1 MAATPLPIVSP
12 PPPPP
17 HPPHPPSSATIR
29 SLTAAGD
36 HAAALR
42 ALSSLSSSSSPAAPL
57 DRFALPPAAKSAAAL
72 RSLPAVR
79 AIHGAALRRG
89 LLLDG
94 PTPAVANALLTAYA
108 RCGDLP
114 ASLALFA
121 AIPTRDAVTF
131 NSLIAALC
139 LFGRWLHALA
149 ALRDMVLEGHPLTSF
164 TLVSVLLA
172 CSHLPDGPRLGRE
185 AHALALKSGFLD
197 GDERFAFN
205 ALLSMYAR
213 LGLVDDAVRLF
224 AASAAGADA
233 IAAGGGVVTWN
244 TMVSLLVQSGRFDE
258 AVEVLYDMVARGVR
272 PDGVTFA
279 SALPACSQLEMLSL
293 GREMHAYVLKDA
305 DLAANSFVASALV
318 DMYASHERVGAARRV
333 FDMVPHGDRQ
343 LGLWNAMICGYAQA
357 GMDEDA
363 LELFT
368 RMVEA
373 DAGVVPSET
382 TMAGV
387 LPACARSD
395 AFAGKEAVHG
405 YVVKRGMDSNRFV
418 QNALMDMY
426 ARLGDMGSARRIFAA
441 IEPRDVV
448 SWNTLITGCVVQGH
462 ISDAFQL
469 VREMQQQGRYTD
481 DAAATTEYGI
491 DEEEPVVMPNSITL
505 MTLLPG
511 CAILAAPA
519 RGKEIHAYAVRRG
532 LDSDVAVGSA
542 LVDMYAK
549 CGCLALSRAVFDR
562 LPRRNVITWN
572 VLIMAY
578 GMHGLGGEAVAL
590 FDRMVASDEAKPNE
604 VTFIAGLAACS
615 HSGMV
620 DRGLELFHTMKSDH
634 GVEPTPDLHACA
646 VDILGRAG
654 RLDEAYSIISSMEP
668 GEQQV
673 SAWSSFLGA
682 CRLHRNVRLGEI
694 AAERLFELEPDEASH
709 YVLLCNIYSAAGLWE
724 KSSEVRSRMRQRGV
738 SKEPGCSWIELDGAI
753 HRFMAGESAHPESAT
768 VHAHMDA
775 LWERM
780 RGQGYAPDTSCVLHD
795 IDEGEKVAILRYH
808 SEKLAIAFGLL
819 RTSPGATIR
828 VAKNLRVCNDCH
840 EAAKFISKMVGREI
854 VLRDVRRFHHFVDGA
869 CSCGDYW

>member
-1 MAATPLPIVSP
+1 MAATPLPVTSP
-12 PPPPP
+12 PPPPAP
-17 HPPHPPSSATIR
+17 SPPPPPTAATVR
-29 SLTAAGD
+29 SLTAAGH

-42 ALSSLSSSSSPAAPL
+42 ALSSLSAASSSPSAPPL
-57 DRFALPPAAKSAAAL
+57 DRFALPPAVKSAAAL
-72 RSLPAVR
+72 RDARAAR
-79 AIHGAALRRG
+79 AIHGAALRRD
-89 LLLDG
+89 LLHA

-114 ASLALFA
+114 AALKLFA
-121 AIPTRDAVTF
+121 AMPGRDAVTF
-131 NSLIAALC
+131 NSLISALC
-139 LFGRWLHALA
+139 LFRRWLPALD
-149 ALRDMVLEGHPLTSF
+149 ALRHMLREGHPLTSF

-172 CSHLPDGPRLGRE
+172 CSHLADDPRLGRE
-185 AHALALKSGFLD
+185 AHAFALKNGFLD

-213 LGLVDDAVRLF
+213 LGLVDEARRLF
-224 AASAAGADA
+224 GSVGAADA
-233 IAAGGGVVTWN
+233 PGGGVVTWN
-244 TMVSLLVQSGRFDE
+244 TMVSLLVQSGRCDE
-258 AVEVLYDMVARGVR
+258 AVEVLYDMVASGVR

-279 SALPACSQLEMLSL
+279 SALPACSQLDMLAV

-318 DMYASHERVGAARRV
+318 DMYASHERVDAARRV
-333 FDMVPHGDRQ
+333 FDMVSGERQ

-363 LELFT
+363 LELFAQ
-368 RMVEA
+368 MEA
-373 DAGVVPSET
+373 VAGVVPSET

-387 LPACARSD
+387 LAAYARSD
-395 AFAGKEAVHG
+395 AFPGKEAVHG
-405 YVVKRGMDSNRFV
+405 YVVKRGMTDNRFV

-426 ARLGDMGSARRIFAA
+426 ARLGDMDAARRIFAA
-441 IEPRDVV
+441 IEPHDVV
-448 SWNTLITGCVVQGH
+448 SWNTLITGCVVQGRVG
-462 ISDAFQL
+462 DAFQL
-469 VREMQQQGRYTD
+469 VREMQQQRRLT
-481 DAAATTEYGI
+481 DAATEEDDIAGV
-491 DEEEPVVMPNSITL
+491 DEEPVMPNNVTL

-511 CAILAAPA
+511 CAMLAAPA
-519 RGKEIHAYAVRRG
+519 RGKEIHGYAVRHA

-578 GMHGLGGEAVAL
+578 GMHGLGAEAIAL

-604 VTFIAGLAACS
+604 VTFIAALAACS

-620 DRGLELFHTMKSDH
+620 DRGLELFQGMKRDH

-673 SAWSSFLGA
+673 SAWSCFLGA
-682 CRLHRNVRLGEI
+682 CRMHRNVRLGEI
-694 AAERLFELEPDEASH
+694 AGERLLELEPEEASH

-724 KSSEVRSRMRQRGV
+724 KSAEVRNRMRRRGV
-738 SKEPGCSWIELDGAI
+738 SKEPGCSWIELDGTI
-753 HRFMAGESAHPESAT
+753 HRFMAGESAHPESEQ

-780 RGQGYAPDTSCVLHD
+780 RSQGYTPDTSCVLHD
-795 IDEGEKVAILRYH
+795 IDDSEKAAILRYH

-819 RTSPGATIR
+819 RTPPGATIR

-840 EAAKFISKMVGREI
+840 ETAKFISKMVDREI
-854 VLRDVRRFHHFVDGA
+854 VLRDVRRFHHFRDGT

>member
-1 MAATPLPIVSP
+1 MATMPLPVTS

-17 HPPHPPSSATIR
+17 HPPHPATAATIR

-42 ALSSLSSSSSPAAPL
+42 ALSSLSAAASPSAPL

-72 RSLPAVR
+72 RSIPAVR
-79 AIHGAALRRG
+79 SIHSAALRRG
-89 LLLDG
+89 LLDG

-114 ASLALFA
+114 AALALFA
-121 AIPTRDAVTF
+121 AMPDRDAVTF

-139 LFGRWLHALA
+139 LFRRWVPALD
-149 ALRDMVLEGHPLTSF
+149 ALRDMILEGHPLTSF
-164 TLVSVLLA
+164 TLVSVLTA
-172 CSHLPDGPRLGRE
+172 CSHLAEDPRLGRE
-185 AHALALKSGFLD
+185 AHAFALKNGFLD

-213 LGLVDDAVRLF
+213 LGLVDDAQRLF
-224 AASAAGADA
+224 GYVGATN
-233 IAAGGGVVTWN
+233 GGVVTWN
-244 TMVSLLVQSGRFDE
+244 TMVSLLVQSGRFQE
-258 AVEVLYDMVARGVR
+258 AVDVLYEMVSRGVC

-279 SALPACSQLEMLSL
+279 SLLPACSQLEMLCL
-293 GREMHAYVLKDA
+293 GREMHTYVLKDA
-305 DLAANSFVASALV
+305 ELTANSFVASALV
-318 DMYASHERVGAARRV
+318 HMYASHERVDAARRV
-333 FDMVPHGDRQ
+333 FDMVPGGERQ

-363 LELFT
+363 LELFA
-368 RMVEA
+368 RMEA
-373 DAGVVPSET
+373 QAGVVPSET
-382 TMAGV
+382 TMVGV
-387 LPACARSD
+387 LPACARSE
-395 AFAGKEAVHG
+395 AFTCKEAVHG
-405 YVVKRGMDSNRFV
+405 YAVKRGMADNRFV

-426 ARLGDMGSARRIFAA
+426 ARLGDMDAARRIFAA
-441 IEPRDVV
+441 IELRDVV

-462 ISDAFQL
+462 ISDALQL
-469 VREMQQQGRYTD
+469 VREMQQQGRCT
-481 DAAATTEYGI
+481 DAATEDDIARAHEG
-491 DEEEPVVMPNSITL
+491 PVMPNNITL

-511 CAILAAPA
+511 CAMLAVPA
-519 RGKEIHAYAVRRG
+519 RGKEIHGYTVRHA

-549 CGCLALSRAVFDR
+549 CGCLALSRAVFER

-578 GMHGLGGEAVAL
+578 GMHGLGDKAIAL
-590 FDRMVASDEAKPNE
+590 FDQMVASDEAKPNE
-604 VTFIAGLAACS
+604 VTFIAVLAACS

-620 DRGLELFHTMKSDH
+620 DRGLELFHSMKRDH
-634 GVEPTPDLHACA
+634 GVNPTPDLHACA

-682 CRLHRNVRLGEI
+682 CRLHRNVQLGEI

-724 KSSEVRSRMRQRGV
+724 KSSKVRRRMWQRGV
-738 SKEPGCSWIELDGAI
+738 NKEPGCSWIELDGAM
-753 HRFMAGESAHPESAT
+753 HRFMAGESAHPESAV

-780 RGQGYAPDTSCVLHD
+780 RDQGYVPDTSCVLHD
-795 IDEGEKVAILRYH
+795 IEEGEKVAILRYH

-819 RTSPGATIR
+819 RTPPGATIR

-854 VLRDVRRFHHFVDGA
+854 VLRDVRRFHHFVNGT

>member
-1 MAATPLPIVSP
+1 MAATPLPVTSP
-12 PPPPP
+12 PPPPLP
-17 HPPHPPSSATIR
+17 QPPTAATIR
-29 SLTAAGD
+29 SLTAAGN
-36 HAAALR
+36 HAAALH
-42 ALSSLSSSSSPAAPL
+42 ALSSLSAASSSHSATL

-72 RSLPAVR
+72 RSLTAVR
-79 AIHGAALRRG
+79 SIHGAALRHD
-89 LLLDG
+89 LLDG
-94 PTPAVANALLTAYA
+94 PTPAVSNALLTAYA
-108 RCGDLP
+108 RCGDLT
-114 ASLALFA
+114 AALALFDA
-121 AIPTRDAVTF
+121 MPSRDAVTF

-139 LFGRWLHALA
+139 LFRRWLPALD
-149 ALRDMVLEGHPLTSF
+149 ALRDMLLEGHPLTSF

-172 CSHLPDGPRLGRE
+172 CSHLAEDLRLGRE
-185 AHALALKSGFLD
+185 AHAFALKNGFLD

-213 LGLVDDAVRLF
+213 LGLVDDAQTLF
-224 AASAAGADA
+224 GSVGATDVP
-233 IAAGGGVVTWN
+233 GGGVVTWN
-244 TMVSLLVQSGRFDE
+244 TMVSLLVQSGRCGE
-258 AVEVLYDMVARGVR
+258 AIEVLYDMVARGVR

-318 DMYASHERVGAARRV
+318 DMYASHERVGAARLV
-333 FDMVPHGDRQ
+333 FDMVPAGERQ

-357 GMDEDA
+357 GLDEDA
-363 LELFT
+363 LELFA
-368 RMVEA
+368 RMETE
-373 DAGVVPSET
+373 AGVVPSET
-382 TMAGV
+382 TIAGV
-387 LPACARSD
+387 LPSCARSET
-395 AFAGKEAVHG
+395 FAGKEAVHG
-405 YVVKRGMDSNRFV
+405 YVVKRGMADNPFV
-418 QNALMDMY
+418 QNALMDLY
-426 ARLGDMGSARRIFAA
+426 ARLGDMDAARWIFAT

-462 ISDAFQL
+462 IRDAFQL
-469 VREMQQQGRYTD
+469 VREMQQQGRFT
-481 DAAATTEYGI
+481 DAATEDGI
-491 DEEEPVVMPNSITL
+491 AGADEEPVVPNNITL

-511 CAILAAPA
+511 CAMLAAPA
-519 RGKEIHAYAVRRG
+519 RGKEIHGYAVRHA

-578 GMHGLGGEAVAL
+578 GMHGLGDEAIAL

-604 VTFIAGLAACS
+604 VTFIAALAACS

-620 DRGLELFHTMKSDH
+620 DRGLEMFRSMKRNH

-654 RLDEAYSIISSMEP
+654 RLDEAYRIISSMEP

-682 CRLHRNVRLGEI
+682 CRLHRNVALGEI

-738 SKEPGCSWIELDGAI
+738 SKEPGCSWIELDGVI
-753 HRFMAGESAHPESAT
+753 HRFMAGESAHPEST
-768 VHAHMDA
+768 LVHAHMDA

-780 RGQGYAPDTSCVLHD
+780 RDQGYTPDTSSVLHD
-795 IDEGEKVAILRYH
+795 IEESEKAAILRYH

-819 RTSPGATIR
+819 RTPPGATIR
-828 VAKNLRVCNDCH
+828 VAKNLRVCYDCH
-840 EAAKFISKMVGREI
+840 EAAKFISRMVGRDI

>member
-17 HPPHPPSSATIR
+17 HPPTAATIR

-42 ALSSLSSSSSPAAPL
+42 ALSSLSSSSPAAPL

-79 AIHGAALRRG
+79 AIHAAALRRG

-108 RCGDLP
+108 RCGNLP

-121 AIPTRDAVTF
+121 AMPARDAVTF

-139 LFGRWLHALA
+139 LFGRWVPALA
-149 ALRDMVLEGHPLTSF
+149 ALRDMVLEGHPLSSF

-172 CSHLPDGPRLGRE
+172 CSHLPDDPRLGRE

-213 LGLVDDAVRLF
+213 LGLVDDACRLF
-224 AASAAGADA
+224 ASAADA
-233 IAAGGGVVTWN
+233 PDGGGGVVTWN
-244 TMVSLLVQSGRFDE
+244 TMVSLLVQSGRFEE

-305 DLAANSFVASALV
+305 GLAANSFVASALV

-333 FDMVPHGDRQ
+333 FDMVPVGNRQ
-343 LGLWNAMICGYAQA
+343 LGLWNAMVCGYAQA

-363 LELFT
+363 LRLFA

-387 LPACARSD
+387 LPACARSE
-395 AFAGKEAVHG
+395 AFAGREAVHG
-405 YVVKRGMDSNRFV
+405 YVVKRGMDGNRFV

-426 ARLGDMGSARRIFAA
+426 ARLGDMDAARRIFAA

-448 SWNTLITGCVVQGH
+448 SWNTLITGCVVRGH
-462 ISDAFQL
+462 IADAFQM
-469 VREMQQQGRYTD
+469 VREMQQQGRHTTNTATED
-481 DAAATTEYGI
+481 DI
-491 DEEEPVVMPNSITL
+491 DDEEPVVMPNNITL

-511 CAILAAPA
+511 CAMLAAAA
-519 RGKEIHAYAVRRG
+519 RGKEMHAYAVRRG

-604 VTFIAGLAACS
+604 VTFIAALAACS

-620 DRGLELFHTMKSDH
+620 DRGLELFRTMKSGH

-646 VDILGRAG
+646 VDVLGRAG
-654 RLDEAYSIISSMEP
+654 RLDEAYGIIGSMEP

-682 CRLHRNVRLGEI
+682 CRLHRNVRLGEV

-709 YVLLCNIYSAAGLWE
+709 YVLLCNIYSAAGMWG
-724 KSSEVRSRMRQRGV
+724 KSSEVRSRMRRRGV

-753 HRFMAGESAHPESAT
+753 HRFMAGESAHPESAL
-768 VHAHMDA
+768 VHTHMDA

-780 RGQGYAPDTSCVLHD
+780 RGQGYEPDTSCVLHD
-795 IDEGEKVAILRYH
+795 IDEAEKAAILRYH
-808 SEKLAIAFGLL
+808 SEKLAIAFRLL
-819 RTSPGATIR
+819 RTPPGATIR

-840 EAAKFISKMVGREI
+840 EAAKFMSKMVGREI

>member
-1 MAATPLPIVSP
+1 MAATPLPITSP
-12 PPPPP
+12 PPPPT
-17 HPPHPPSSATIR
+17 PPLPQPPTAATIR
-29 SLTAAGD
+29 SLTAAGN
-36 HAAALR
+36 HAAALH
-42 ALSSLSSSSSPAAPL
+42 ALSSLSAASSSHSAPL

-72 RSLPAVR
+72 RSLTAVR
-79 AIHGAALRRG
+79 SIHGAALRHD
-89 LLLDG
+89 LLDG
-94 PTPAVANALLTAYA
+94 PTPTVSNSLLTAYA
-108 RCGDLP
+108 RCGDLT
-114 ASLALFA
+114 AALALFDVM
-121 AIPTRDAVTF
+121 PSRDAVTF

-139 LFGRWLHALA
+139 LFRRWLPALD
-149 ALRDMVLEGHPLTSF
+149 ALRDMLLEGHPLTSF

-172 CSHLPDGPRLGRE
+172 CSHLAEDLRLGRE
-185 AHALALKSGFLD
+185 AHAFALKNGFLD

-213 LGLVDDAVRLF
+213 LGLVDDARTLF
-224 AASAAGADA
+224 GSVGATDA
-233 IAAGGGVVTWN
+233 PGGGIVTWN
-244 TMVSLLVQSGRFDE
+244 TMVSLLVQSGRCGE
-258 AVEVLYDMVARGVR
+258 AIEVLYDMIARGVR

-293 GREMHAYVLKDA
+293 GREMHAYVLKDT
-305 DLAANSFVASALV
+305 DLAANLFVASALV

-333 FDMVPHGDRQ
+333 FDMVPGGHRQ
-343 LGLWNAMICGYAQA
+343 LGLWNAMVCGYAQA
-357 GMDEDA
+357 GMDKDA
-363 LELFT
+363 LELFA
-368 RMVEA
+368 RMEA
-373 DAGVVPSET
+373 EAGVVPSET
-382 TMAGV
+382 TIAGV
-387 LPACARSD
+387 LPACARSET
-395 AFAGKEAVHG
+395 FAGKEAVHG
-405 YVVKRGMDSNRFV
+405 YVVKRGMADNPFV
-418 QNALMDMY
+418 QNALMDLY
-426 ARLGDMGSARRIFAA
+426 ARLGDMDAARWIFAT

-462 ISDAFQL
+462 IRDAFQL
-469 VREMQQQGRYTD
+469 VREMQQQGRFTD
-481 DAAATTEYGI
+481 ATTEDGI
-491 DEEEPVVMPNSITL
+491 AGADEEPVVPNNITL

-511 CAILAAPA
+511 CAMLAAPA
-519 RGKEIHAYAVRRG
+519 RGKEIHGYAVRHA
-532 LDSDVAVGSA
+532 LDSNVAVGSA

-578 GMHGLGGEAVAL
+578 GMHGLGDEAIAL

-604 VTFIAGLAACS
+604 VTFIAALAACS

-620 DRGLELFHTMKSDH
+620 DRGLELFHSMKRNH

-654 RLDEAYSIISSMEP
+654 RLDEAYNIISSMEP

-682 CRLHRNVRLGEI
+682 CRLHRNVPLGEI

-724 KSSEVRSRMRQRGV
+724 KSSEVRNRMRQRGV
-738 SKEPGCSWIELDGAI
+738 SKEPGCSWIELDGVI
-753 HRFMAGESAHPESAT
+753 HMFMAGESAHPEST
-768 VHAHMDA
+768 LVHAHMDA

-780 RGQGYAPDTSCVLHD
+780 RDQGYTPDTSSVLHD
-795 IDEGEKVAILRYH
+795 IEEGEKAAVLRYH

-819 RTSPGATIR
+819 RTPPGATIR

-840 EAAKFISKMVGREI
+840 ETAKFISRMVGRDI

>member
-1 MAATPLPIVSP
+1 MAATPVPPVTSP
-12 PPPPP
+12 PPPPAP
-17 HPPHPPSSATIR
+17 PLSQPPHPPTAAAIR
-29 SLTAAGD
+29 SLTAAGN

-42 ALSSLSSSSSPAAPL
+42 ALSSLSAASSSHSAPL
-57 DRFALPPAAKSAAAL
+57 DRFALPPAVKSAAAL

-79 AIHGAALRRG
+79 SIHGAALRRH
-89 LLLDG
+89 LLHE
-94 PTPAVANALLTAYA
+94 PAPAVANALLTAYA

-114 ASLALFA
+114 AALALFA
-121 AIPTRDAVTF
+121 AMPGRDAVTF
-131 NSLIAALC
+131 NSLISALC
-139 LFGRWLHALA
+139 LFGRWIAALD
-149 ALRDMVLEGHPLTSF
+149 ALRDMLLEGHPLTSF

-172 CSHLPDGPRLGRE
+172 CSHLAEDPRLGRE
-185 AHALALKSGFLD
+185 AHAFALKNGFLD

-213 LGLVDDAVRLF
+213 LGLVDDAQRLF
-224 AASAAGADA
+224 AGSVDDADA
-233 IAAGGGVVTWN
+233 QGGGVVTWN
-244 TMVSLLVQSGRFDE
+244 TMVSLLVQGGRCGE

-272 PDGVTFA
+272 PDGITFA

-333 FDMVPHGDRQ
+333 FDMVPAGDRQ

-363 LELFT
+363 LELFS
-368 RMVEA
+368 RMEA
-373 DAGVVPSET
+373 EAGVVPSET

-387 LPACARSD
+387 LPACARSV

-405 YVVKRGMDSNRFV
+405 YVVKRGMAENRFV

-426 ARLGDMGSARRIFAA
+426 ARLGDMDAARRIFAA

-462 ISDAFQL
+462 VRDAFQL
-469 VREMQQQGRYTD
+469 VREMQQQGRVTD
-481 DAAATTEYGI
+481 
-491 DEEEPVVMPNSITL
+491 EEPVMPNNITL

-511 CAILAAPA
+511 CAMLAAPA
-519 RGKEIHAYAVRRG
+519 RGKEIHGYALRHA

-578 GMHGLGGEAVAL
+578 GMHGLGDEAIAL
-590 FDRMVASDEAKPNE
+590 FDRMVAGDEAKPSE
-604 VTFIAGLAACS
+604 VTFIAALAACS

-620 DRGLELFHTMKSDH
+620 DRGLELFHSMKRDH
-634 GVEPTPDLHACA
+634 GIEPTPDLHACA

-654 RLDEAYSIISSMEP
+654 RLGEAYSIISSMEP

-682 CRLHRNVRLGEI
+682 CRLHRNVQLGET

-709 YVLLCNIYSAAGLWE
+709 YVLLCNIYSAAGMWD

-753 HRFMAGESAHPESAT
+753 HKFMAGESAHPESPL

-775 LWERM
+775 LWEQM
-780 RGQGYAPDTSCVLHD
+780 RCQGYTPDTSCVLHD
-795 IDEGEKVAILRYH
+795 IEEGEKAAILRYH

-819 RTSPGATIR
+819 RTPPGTTIR

-840 EAAKFISKMVGREI
+840 EAAKFLSKMVGREI
-854 VLRDVRRFHHFVDGA
+854 VLRDVRRFHHFVDGT

>member
-1 MAATPLPIVSP
+1 MAGSPLPLTSPTQSSPPLLP
-12 PPPPP
+12 PPPSPSQPP
-17 HPPHPPSSATIR
+17 TSTTVR
-29 SLTAAGD
+29 SLTAAGQ

-42 ALSSLSSSSSPAAPL
+42 ALSSLAASSAPL
-57 DRFALPPAAKSAAAL
+57 DRFALPPAVKSAAAL
-72 RSLPAVR
+72 RDERAAR
-79 AIHGAALRRG
+79 AIHGAALRRA
-89 LLLDG
+89 LLFS

-108 RCGDLP
+108 RCGDLSS
-114 ASLALFA
+114 ALDLFA
-121 AIPTRDAVTF
+121 EMPPPSRDAVTF
-131 NSLIAALC
+131 NSLISALC
-139 LFGRWLHALA
+139 LFRRWLPALD
-149 ALRDMVLEGHPLTSF
+149 ALRAM
-164 TLVSVLLA
+164 LA
-172 CSHLPDGPRLGRE
+172 E
-185 AHALALKSGFLD
+185 AHPAHAHAFALKNGFLH
-197 GDERFAFN
+197 GEERFAFN

-213 LGLVDDAVRLF
+213 LGLVDDAQRLF
-224 AASAAGADA
+224 DSIGATASDA
-233 IAAGGGVVTWN
+233 PGGGVVTWN
-244 TMVSLLVQSGRFDE
+244 TMVSLLVQNGLCEE
-258 AVEVLYDMVARGVR
+258 AIQVLYDMVACGVR

-279 SALPACSQLEMLSL
+279 SALPACSQLEMLAL
-293 GREMHAYVLKDA
+293 GREMHAHVVKDE

-318 DMYASHERVGAARRV
+318 DMYASHERVDTARNV
-333 FDMVPHGDRQ
+333 FDTVAGDRQ

-363 LELFT
+363 LALFA
-368 RMVEA
+368 RMEA
-373 DAGVVPSET
+373 EASLVPSET

-387 LPACARSD
+387 LPACARSE
-395 AFAGKEAVHG
+395 AFAGKAAVHG
-405 YVVKRGMDSNRFV
+405 YVLKRDMADNRFV

-426 ARLGDMGSARRIFAA
+426 ARMGDMDAARRIFAA
-441 IEPRDVV
+441 IESHDVV

-462 ISDAFQL
+462 VDDAFQL
-469 VREMQQQGRYTD
+469 VREMQ
-481 DAAATTEYGI
+481 
-491 DEEEPVVMPNSITL
+491 DEEQAVKSNNITL

-511 CAILAAPA
+511 CAMLAAPA
-519 RGKEIHAYAVRRG
+519 RGKEIHAYALRHA

-578 GMHGLGGEAVAL
+578 GMHGVGDEAIAL

-604 VTFIAGLAACS
+604 VTFIAALAACS

-620 DRGLELFHTMKSDH
+620 DRGLELFHGMKRDH

-654 RLDEAYSIISSMEP
+654 RLDVAYSIISSMEP
-668 GEQQV
+668 GEQQ
-673 SAWSSFLGA
+673 
-682 CRLHRNVRLGEI
+682 
-694 AAERLFELEPDEASH
+694 LEPDEASH

-724 KSSEVRSRMRQRGV
+724 KSVQVRSRMKQRGV

-753 HRFMAGESAHPESAT
+753 HRFMAGESMHPESEL
-768 VHAHMDA
+768 VHEHMDA

-780 RGQGYAPDTSCVLHD
+780 RSQGYTPDTSCVLHD
-795 IDEGEKVAILRYH
+795 IDDDEKAAILRYH

-819 RTSPGATIR
+819 RTPPGATIR

-840 EAAKFISKMVGREI
+840 ESAKFISKMVGREI
-854 VLRDVRRFHHFVDGA
+854 VLRDVRRFHHFRDGT

>member
-1 MAATPLPIVSP
+1 MAATPLPVAS

-17 HPPHPPSSATIR
+17 HPPTAATIR

-42 ALSSLSSSSSPAAPL
+42 ALSYLSAASPSAPL

-79 AIHGAALRRG
+79 AIHGAAMRRH
-89 LLLDG
+89 LLDG

-114 ASLALFA
+114 AALALFA
-121 AIPTRDAVTF
+121 AMPGRDAVTF

-139 LFGRWLHALA
+139 LFRRWLPALD

-172 CSHLPDGPRLGRE
+172 CSHIADDPRLGRE
-185 AHALALKSGFLD
+185 AHAFALKSGLLD

-213 LGLVDDAVRLF
+213 LGLVDDAQRLF
-224 AASAAGADA
+224 GSVGAADA
-233 IAAGGGVVTWN
+233 PGGGLVTWN
-244 TMVSLLVQSGRFDE
+244 TMVSLLVQSGRCAE
-258 AVEVLYDMVARGVR
+258 AVDVLYDMVACGVR

-279 SALPACSQLEMLSL
+279 SALPACSQLELLSL

-318 DMYASHERVGAARRV
+318 DMYASLERVDAARRV
-333 FDMVPHGDRQ
+333 FDMVPGGDRQ

-357 GMDEDA
+357 GKDEDA
-363 LELFT
+363 LELFA
-368 RMVEA
+368 RMEA
-373 DAGVVPSET
+373 EAGVVPSET

-387 LPACARSD
+387 LPACARSE

-405 YVVKRGMDSNRFV
+405 YVVKRDMAENRFV

-426 ARLGDMGSARRIFAA
+426 ARLGDMDAARRIFAA

-481 DAAATTEYGI
+481 VATEDGI
-491 DEEEPVVMPNSITL
+491 AGADEEPVMPNNITL

-511 CAILAAPA
+511 CAMLAAPA
-519 RGKEIHAYAVRRG
+519 RGKEIHGYAVRHA

-549 CGCLALSRAVFDR
+549 GGCLALSRTVFDR

-578 GMHGLGGEAVAL
+578 GMHGLGNEAIAL

-604 VTFIAGLAACS
+604 VTFIAALAACS

-620 DRGLELFHTMKSDH
+620 DRGLELFRSMKRDH
-634 GVEPTPDLHACA
+634 GVDPTPDLHACA

-682 CRLHRNVRLGEI
+682 CRLHRNVELGEI

-724 KSSEVRSRMRQRGV
+724 KSSEVRNRMRQRGV
-738 SKEPGCSWIELDGAI
+738 SKEPGCSWIEVDGAI
-753 HRFMAGESAHPESAT
+753 HRFMAGESAHPESAL

-780 RGQGYAPDTSCVLHD
+780 RGQGYTPDTSCVLHD
-795 IDEGEKVAILRYH
+795 IEDGEKAAILRYH

-819 RTSPGATIR
+819 RTPPGAAIR

>member
-1 MAATPLPIVSP
+1 MDATPLPVTS

-17 HPPHPPSSATIR
+17 HPPTAATIR

-42 ALSSLSSSSSPAAPL
+42 ALSSLSAASPSALL

-79 AIHGAALRRG
+79 AIHGAALRRH
-89 LLLDG
+89 LLDG
-94 PTPAVANALLTAYA
+94 PAPAVANALLTAYA

-114 ASLALFA
+114 AALALFA
-121 AIPTRDAVTF
+121 AMPARDAVTF

-139 LFGRWLHALA
+139 LFRRWLPALD

-172 CSHLPDGPRLGRE
+172 CSHLAENPRLGRE
-185 AHALALKSGFLD
+185 AHAFALKGGLLD

-213 LGLVDDAVRLF
+213 LGLVDDAQRLF
-224 AASAAGADA
+224 GSVGAADA
-233 IAAGGGVVTWN
+233 PGGGLVTWN
-244 TMVSLLVQSGRFDE
+244 TMVSLLVQSGRCPE
-258 AVEVLYDMVARGVR
+258 AVDVLYDMVARGVR

-279 SALPACSQLEMLSL
+279 SALPACSQLELLSL
-293 GREMHAYVLKDA
+293 GKEMHAYVLKDA

-318 DMYASHERVGAARRV
+318 DMYASHERVDAARRV
-333 FDMVPHGDRQ
+333 FDMVPSGDRQ

-357 GMDEDA
+357 GKDEDA
-363 LELFT
+363 LELFA
-368 RMVEA
+368 RMEA
-373 DAGVVPSET
+373 EAGVVPSET

-387 LPACARSD
+387 LPACARSE

-405 YVVKRGMDSNRFV
+405 YVVKRDMAENRFV

-426 ARLGDMGSARRIFAA
+426 ARLGDMDAARQIFAA

-481 DAAATTEYGI
+481 AATEDGI
-491 DEEEPVVMPNSITL
+491 ARADEEPVMPNNITL
-505 MTLLPG
+505 MTLLPA
-511 CAILAAPA
+511 CAMLAAPA
-519 RGKEIHAYAVRRG
+519 RGKEIHGYAVRHAW
-532 LDSDVAVGSA
+532 DSDVAVGSA

-549 CGCLALSRAVFDR
+549 GGCLALSRAVFDR

-578 GMHGLGGEAVAL
+578 GMHGLGDEAIAL

-604 VTFIAGLAACS
+604 VTFITALAACS

-620 DRGLELFHTMKSDH
+620 DRGLELFHSMKRDH
-634 GVEPTPDLHACA
+634 GVGPTPDLHACA

-682 CRLHRNVRLGEI
+682 CRVHRNVQLGEI

-724 KSSEVRSRMRQRGV
+724 KSSEVRGRMRQRGV
-738 SKEPGCSWIELDGAI
+738 SKEPGCSWIEVDGAI
-753 HRFMAGESAHPESAT
+753 HRFMAGESAHPESAL

-780 RGQGYAPDTSCVLHD
+780 RGQGYTPDTSCVLHD
-795 IDEGEKVAILRYH
+795 IEEGEKAAILRYH

-819 RTSPGATIR
+819 RTPPGAAIR

>member
-1 MAATPLPIVSP
+1 MAASPLPLTSP

-17 HPPHPPSSATIR
+17 LQLPNAATVR
-29 SLTAAGD
+29 SLTAAGH

-42 ALSSLSSSSSPAAPL
+42 ALSSLAAASSTSAPL

-72 RSLPAVR
+72 RDARAAR
-79 AIHGAALRRG
+79 AIHCAALRRE
-89 LLLDG
+89 LLHG

-114 ASLALFA
+114 AALALFGA
-121 AIPTRDAVTF
+121 MGSRDAVTF

-139 LFGRWLHALA
+139 LFRRWLPALD
-149 ALRDMVLEGHPLTSF
+149 ALRDMLREGHPLTSF

-172 CSHLPDGPRLGRE
+172 CSHLVDDPRLGRE
-185 AHALALKSGFLD
+185 AHAFALKNGFLD

-213 LGLVDDAVRLF
+213 LGLVDDARRLF
-224 AASAAGADA
+224 GSVGAADTPS
-233 IAAGGGVVTWN
+233 GGVVTWN
-244 TMVSLLVQSGRFDE
+244 TMVSLLVQSGRCDE
-258 AVEVLYDMVARGVR
+258 AIQVLYDMVARGVR

-279 SALPACSQLEMLSL
+279 SALPACSQLEMLAV

-305 DLAANSFVASALV
+305 ELAANSFVASALV
-318 DMYASHERVGAARRV
+318 DMYASIERVAAARRV
-333 FDMVPHGDRQ
+333 FDMVPGDGRQ
-343 LGLWNAMICGYAQA
+343 LGLWNAMVCGYAQA

-363 LELFT
+363 LDLFS
-368 RMVEA
+368 RMEA
-373 DAGVVPSET
+373 EAGVVPSET

-387 LPACARSD
+387 LPACARSE

-405 YVVKRGMDSNRFV
+405 YVLKRGMANNRFV

-426 ARLGDMGSARRIFAA
+426 ARLGDMDAARRIFGA

-462 ISDAFQL
+462 IGEAFQL
-469 VREMQQQGRYTD
+469 VREMQQQGRFT
-481 DAAATTEYGI
+481 DAAMEDVVAGV
-491 DEEEPVVMPNSITL
+491 EEEPVMPNNITL

-511 CAILAAPA
+511 CAMLVAPA
-519 RGKEIHAYAVRRG
+519 RGKEIHGYAVRHA

-549 CGCLALSRAVFDR
+549 CGCLVLSRAVFDR

-578 GMHGLGGEAVAL
+578 GMHGLGDEAIAL

-604 VTFIAGLAACS
+604 VTFIAALAACS

-620 DRGLELFHTMKSDH
+620 DRGLELFHGMKRDH

-654 RLDEAYSIISSMEP
+654 RLDEAYSIINSMEP

-673 SAWSSFLGA
+673 SAWSCFLGA
-682 CRLHRNVRLGEI
+682 CRLHRNVQLGEI
-694 AAERLFELEPDEASH
+694 AAERLFQLEPDEASH

-724 KSSEVRSRMRQRGV
+724 KSVEVRKRMRQRGV

-753 HRFMAGESAHPESAT
+753 HRFMAGESTHPESVQ
-768 VHAHMDA
+768 VHEHMDA

-780 RGQGYAPDTSCVLHD
+780 RIQGYKPDTSCVLHD
-795 IDEGEKVAILRYH
+795 IDDSEKAAILRYH

-819 RTSPGATIR
+819 RTPPGAAIR

-840 EAAKFISKMVGREI
+840 ESAKFISKMVGREI
-854 VLRDVRRFHHFVDGA
+854 VLRDVRRFHYFRDGT

>member
-1 MAATPLPIVSP
+1 MAATPLPVTSP
-12 PPPPP
+12 PPAPARASNAPTA
-17 HPPHPPSSATIR
+17 ATVR
-29 SLTAAGD
+29 SLTAAGN
-36 HAAALR
+36 HAAAIQ
-42 ALSSLSSSSSPAAPL
+42 ALSSLAAASSFPSSPL

-72 RSLPAVR
+72 RSLTAIR
-79 AIHGAALRRG
+79 TIHGAALRRD
-89 LLLDG
+89 LLHG
-94 PTPAVANALLTAYA
+94 PTPAVGNALLTAYA

-114 ASLALFA
+114 AALTLFA
-121 AIPTRDAVTF
+121 ATPRRDAVTF

-139 LFGRWLHALA
+139 LFRRWLPALD
-149 ALRDMVLEGHPLTSF
+149 ALRAMLDEGHPLTSF

-172 CSHLPDGPRLGRE
+172 CSHLADGDPRPGRE
-185 AHALALKSGFLD
+185 AHAFALKHGLLH

-213 LGLVDDAVRLF
+213 LGLVDDAQRLF
-224 AASAAGADA
+224 GSADA
-233 IAAGGGVVTWN
+233 PGGGVVTWN
-244 TMVSLLVQSGRFDE
+244 TMVSLLVQSGRCDV
-258 AVEVLYDMVARGVR
+258 AIQVLYDMVARGVC

-279 SALPACSQLEMLSL
+279 SALPACSQLEMLTL
-293 GREMHAYVLKDA
+293 GREMHAYVVKDA
-305 DLAANSFVASALV
+305 ELAANSFVASALV
-318 DMYASHERVGAARRV
+318 DMYASHERVAAAKRV
-333 FDMVPHGDRQ
+333 FDMVPCGDRQ
-343 LGLWNAMICGYAQA
+343 LGLWNAMVCGYAQA

-363 LELFT
+363 LELFA
-368 RMVEA
+368 RMEA

-387 LPACARSD
+387 LPACARSES
-395 AFAGKEAVHG
+395 FAGREAVHG
-405 YVVKRGMDSNRFV
+405 YVVKRGMADNRFV

-426 ARLGDMGSARRIFAA
+426 ARLGDMGAARRIFGA

-462 ISDAFQL
+462 IAEAFQL
-469 VREMQQQGRYTD
+469 VTQMQQLPTT
-481 DAAATTEYGI
+481 DAAMEV
-491 DEEEPVVMPNSITL
+491 DEEPVMPNNITL

-511 CAILAAPA
+511 CAMLAAPA
-519 RGKEIHAYAVRRG
+519 RGKEIHGYAVRHA
-532 LDSDVAVGSA
+532 LDSDIAVGSA

-578 GMHGLGGEAVAL
+578 GMHGLGGEAMAL
-590 FDRMVASDEAKPNE
+590 FDRMVASGEPRPNE
-604 VTFIAGLAACS
+604 VTFIAALAACS

-620 DRGLELFHTMKSDH
+620 DRGLELFHEMKTIH

-654 RLDEAYSIISSMEP
+654 RLDEAYSIISSMEE

-709 YVLLCNIYSAAGLWE
+709 YVLLCNIYSAAGQWE
-724 KSSEVRSRMRQRGV
+724 KSIEVRKRMRQRGV

-753 HRFMAGESAHPESAT
+753 HRFMAGESAHPESVQ
-768 VHAHMDA
+768 VHEHMDA
-775 LWERM
+775 LWDLM
-780 RGQGYAPDTSCVLHD
+780 RSQGYKPDTSCVLHD
-795 IDEGEKVAILRYH
+795 INDAEKVAILRYH

-819 RTSPGATIR
+819 RTPPGATIR

-854 VLRDVRRFHHFVDGA
+854 VLRDVRRFHHFRDGT

>member
-1 MAATPLPIVSP
+1 MAATPLPVTS

-17 HPPHPPSSATIR
+17 HPPTAATIR
-29 SLTAAGD
+29 SLTVAGD

-42 ALSSLSSSSSPAAPL
+42 ALSSLSAASPSAPL

-79 AIHGAALRRG
+79 AIHGAALRRH
-89 LLLDG
+89 LLDG

-114 ASLALFA
+114 ATLALFA
-121 AIPTRDAVTF
+121 AMPARDAVTF

-139 LFGRWLHALA
+139 LFRRWLPALD
-149 ALRDMVLEGHPLTSF
+149 ALRDMVLDGHPLTSF

-172 CSHLPDGPRLGRE
+172 CSHLAENPRLGRE
-185 AHALALKSGFLD
+185 AHAFALKGGLLD

-213 LGLVDDAVRLF
+213 LGLVDDARRLF
-224 AASAAGADA
+224 GSVGAADA
-233 IAAGGGVVTWN
+233 PGGGLVTWN
-244 TMVSLLVQSGRFDE
+244 TMASLLVQSGRCAE
-258 AVEVLYDMVARGVR
+258 AVDVLYDMVARGVR

-279 SALPACSQLEMLSL
+279 SALPACSQLELLSV
-293 GREMHAYVLKDA
+293 GKEMHAYVLKDA

-318 DMYASHERVGAARRV
+318 DMYASHERVDAARRV
-333 FDMVPHGDRQ
+333 FDMVPGGDRQ

-357 GMDEDA
+357 GKDEDA
-363 LELFT
+363 LELFS
-368 RMVEA
+368 RMEA
-373 DAGVVPSET
+373 EAGVVPSET

-387 LPACARSD
+387 LPACARSE

-405 YVVKRGMDSNRFV
+405 YVVKRDMAENRFV

-426 ARLGDMGSARRIFAA
+426 ARLGDMDAARQIFAA

-481 DAAATTEYGI
+481 AATEDGI
-491 DEEEPVVMPNSITL
+491 ARADEEPVMPNNITL
-505 MTLLPG
+505 MTLLPA
-511 CAILAAPA
+511 CAMLAAPA
-519 RGKEIHAYAVRRG
+519 RGKEIHGYAVRHAW
-532 LDSDVAVGSA
+532 DSDVAVGSA

-549 CGCLALSRAVFDR
+549 GGCLALSRAVFDR

-578 GMHGLGGEAVAL
+578 GMHGLGDEAILL

-604 VTFIAGLAACS
+604 VTFIAALAACS

-620 DRGLELFHTMKSDH
+620 DRGLELFHSMKRDH

-682 CRLHRNVRLGEI
+682 CRVHRNVQLGEI

-709 YVLLCNIYSAAGLWE
+709 YVLLCNIYSAAGLWD
-724 KSSEVRSRMRQRGV
+724 KSSEVRGRMRQRGV
-738 SKEPGCSWIELDGAI
+738 SKEPGCSWIEVDGAI
-753 HRFMAGESAHPESAT
+753 HRFMAGESAHPESAL

-780 RGQGYAPDTSCVLHD
+780 RGQGYTPDTSCVLHD
-795 IDEGEKVAILRYH
+795 IEEGEKAAILRYH
-808 SEKLAIAFGLL
+808 SEKLAVAFGLL
-819 RTSPGATIR
+819 RTPPGAAIR

-840 EAAKFISKMVGREI
+840 EAAKFISKMAGREI

>member
-12 PPPPP
+12 PPPPL
-17 HPPHPPSSATIR
+17 HPPNAATIR

-42 ALSSLSSSSSPAAPL
+42 ALSSLSSSSSPGAAPL

-89 LLLDG
+89 LLYDG

-121 AIPTRDAVTF
+121 AMPSRDAVTF
-131 NSLIAALC
+131 NSLISALC
-139 LFGRWLHALA
+139 LFARWLQALA

-172 CSHLPDGPRLGRE
+172 CSHLPDDPRLGRE

-213 LGLVDDAVRLF
+213 LGLVNDACRLF
-224 AASAAGADA
+224 ASAGAA
-233 IAAGGGVVTWN
+233 ENAPGGGGGSGVVTWN

-258 AVEVLYDMVARGVR
+258 AVGVLYDMVARGVR

-279 SALPACSQLEMLSL
+279 SALPACSHLEMLSL

-318 DMYASHERVGAARRV
+318 DMYASHEQVGAARRV
-333 FDMVPHGDRQ
+333 FDMVPRGDRQ
-343 LGLWNAMICGYAQA
+343 LGLWNAMVCGYTQA

-363 LELFT
+363 LELFA
-368 RMVEA
+368 RMEA
-373 DAGVVPSET
+373 NAGVVPSET

-387 LPACARSD
+387 LPACARSE

-405 YVVKRGMDSNRFV
+405 YVVKRGMDGNRFV

-426 ARLGDMGSARRIFAA
+426 ARLGDMDAARRIFAA
-441 IEPRDVV
+441 IELRDVV

-462 ISDAFQL
+462 ITDAFQL
-469 VREMQQQGRYTD
+469 VREMQQQGRYTYTDTATGD
-481 DAAATTEYGI
+481 DGI
-491 DEEEPVVMPNSITL
+491 DEEPVMPNNITL

-511 CAILAAPA
+511 CAMLAAPA
-519 RGKEIHAYAVRRG
+519 RGKEIHAFAVRHS

-542 LVDMYAK
+542 MVDMYAK

-604 VTFIAGLAACS
+604 VTFIAALAACS

-620 DRGLELFHTMKSDH
+620 DRGLELFRAMKSDH

-654 RLDEAYSIISSMEP
+654 RLDEAYGIISSMEP

-682 CRLHRNVRLGEI
+682 CRLHQNVRLGEI

-753 HRFMAGESAHPESAT
+753 HRFMAGESAHPESAV

-780 RGQGYAPDTSCVLHD
+780 RGQGYKPDTSCVLHD
-795 IDEGEKVAILRYH
+795 IEDAEKAAILRYH

-819 RTSPGATIR
+819 RTPPGATIR

>member
-1 MAATPLPIVSP
+1 MASSPLPLTSPTQSTP
-12 PPPPP
+12 PPLPPP
-17 HPPHPPSSATIR
+17 SPSQPPTSTTVR
-29 SLTAAGD
+29 SLTAAGQ

-42 ALSSLSSSSSPAAPL
+42 ALSYLAAASAPL
-57 DRFALPPAAKSAAAL
+57 DRFALPPAVKSAAAL
-72 RSLPAVR
+72 RDERAAR
-79 AIHGAALRRG
+79 AIHGAALRRA
-89 LLLDG
+89 LLFS
-94 PTPAVANALLTAYA
+94 PTPAVANALLTTYA
-108 RCGDLP
+108 RCGDLSS
-114 ASLALFA
+114 ALDLFA
-121 AIPTRDAVTF
+121 EMPPPSRDAVTF
-131 NSLIAALC
+131 NSLISALC
-139 LFGRWLHALA
+139 LFRRWLPALD
-149 ALRDMVLEGHPLTSF
+149 ALRAMLAEAHPLTSF

-172 CSHLPDGPRLGRE
+172 CSHLNDDPRLGRE
-185 AHALALKSGFLD
+185 AHAFALKNGFLH
-197 GDERFAFN
+197 GEERFAFN

-213 LGLVDDAVRLF
+213 LCLVHDAQRLF
-224 AASAAGADA
+224 DSIGATASDA
-233 IAAGGGVVTWN
+233 PGGGVVTWN
-244 TMVSLLVQSGRFDE
+244 TMVSLLVQNGLWEE
-258 AVEVLYDMVARGVR
+258 AIQVFYDMVARGVR

-279 SALPACSQLEMLSL
+279 SALPACSQLEMLAL
-293 GREMHAYVLKDA
+293 GREMHAHVVKDE

-318 DMYASHERVGAARRV
+318 DMYASHERVDTARNV
-333 FDMVPHGDRQ
+333 FDTVAGDRQ

-363 LELFT
+363 LALFA
-368 RMVEA
+368 RMEA
-373 DAGVVPSET
+373 EAGLVPSET

-387 LPACARSD
+387 LPACARSE
-395 AFAGKEAVHG
+395 AFAGKAAVHG
-405 YVVKRGMDSNRFV
+405 YVLKRDMADNRFV

-426 ARLGDMGSARRIFAA
+426 ARMGDMDAARRIFAA
-441 IEPRDVV
+441 IESRDVV

-462 ISDAFQL
+462 VDDAFHL
-469 VREMQQQGRYTD
+469 VREMQ
-481 DAAATTEYGI
+481 
-491 DEEEPVVMPNSITL
+491 DEEQAVMPNNITL

-511 CAILAAPA
+511 CAMLAAPA
-519 RGKEIHAYAVRRG
+519 RGKEIHAYALRHA
-532 LDSDVAVGSA
+532 LDSDIAVGSA

-578 GMHGLGGEAVAL
+578 GMHGLGDEAIAL

-604 VTFIAGLAACS
+604 VTFIAALAACS
-615 HSGMV
+615 HSVMV
-620 DRGLELFHTMKSDH
+620 DRGLELFHGMKRDH

-673 SAWSSFLGA
+673 SAWSSLLGA
-682 CRLHRNVRLGEI
+682 CRLHRNVQLGEI

-724 KSSEVRSRMRQRGV
+724 KSVEVRSRMKQRGV

-753 HRFMAGESAHPESAT
+753 HRFMAGESMHPESEL
-768 VHAHMDA
+768 VHEHMDA

-780 RGQGYAPDTSCVLHD
+780 RSQGYMPDTSCVLHD
-795 IDEGEKVAILRYH
+795 IDDDEKAAILRYH

-819 RTSPGATIR
+819 RTPPGATIR

-840 EAAKFISKMVGREI
+840 ESAKFISKMVGREI
-854 VLRDVRRFHHFVDGA
+854 VLRDVRRFHHFRDGT

>member
-1 MAATPLPIVSP
+1 MAAMPLPVTS

-17 HPPHPPSSATIR
+17 HPPHPPTAATIR

-42 ALSSLSSSSSPAAPL
+42 ALSSLTAAASPSAPL

-79 AIHGAALRRG
+79 SIHGAALRRG
-89 LLLDG
+89 LLDG
-94 PTPAVANALLTAYA
+94 PTPAVANALLTAHA

-114 ASLALFA
+114 AALALFA
-121 AIPTRDAVTF
+121 AMPDRDAVTF

-139 LFGRWLHALA
+139 LFRRWLPALG

-164 TLVSVLLA
+164 TLVSVLAA
-172 CSHLPDGPRLGRE
+172 CSHLAEDPRLGRE
-185 AHALALKSGFLD
+185 AHAFALKNGFLD

-213 LGLVDDAVRLF
+213 LGLVDDAQRLF
-224 AASAAGADA
+224 GSVGAADA
-233 IAAGGGVVTWN
+233 PGGGLVTWN

-318 DMYASHERVGAARRV
+318 DMYASHERVDAARRV
-333 FDMVPHGDRQ
+333 FDMVPGVDRQ
-343 LGLWNAMICGYAQA
+343 LGLWNAMICGYAQD

-363 LELFT
+363 LELFA
-368 RMVEA
+368 RMEA

-382 TMAGV
+382 TIAGV
-387 LPACARSD
+387 LPACARSE

-405 YVVKRGMDSNRFV
+405 YAVKRGIADNRFV

-426 ARLGDMGSARRIFAA
+426 ARLGDMDAARRIFAA

-469 VREMQQQGRYTD
+469 VREMQQQGGCT
-481 DAAATTEYGI
+481 DAATEDGI
-491 DEEEPVVMPNSITL
+491 ARADEEPVMPNNITL

-511 CAILAAPA
+511 CAMLAVPA
-519 RGKEIHAYAVRRG
+519 RGKEIHGYAVRHA

-549 CGCLALSRAVFDR
+549 CGCLALSRAVFER

-578 GMHGLGGEAVAL
+578 GMHGLGDEAIAL
-590 FDRMVASDEAKPNE
+590 FDQMVASDEAKPNE
-604 VTFIAGLAACS
+604 VTFIAALAACS

-620 DRGLELFHTMKSDH
+620 DRGLELFHSMKRDH

-682 CRLHRNVRLGEI
+682 CRLHRNVQLGEI

-753 HRFMAGESAHPESAT
+753 HRFMAGESAHPESAV

-795 IDEGEKVAILRYH
+795 IEEGEKAAILRYH

-819 RTSPGATIR
+819 RTPPGATIR

>member
-1 MAATPLPIVSP
+1 MAATPLPITSP
-12 PPPPP
+12 PPPPT
-17 HPPHPPSSATIR
+17 PPLPQLPTAATIR
-29 SLTAAGD
+29 SLTAAGN
-36 HAAALR
+36 HATALH
-42 ALSSLSSSSSPAAPL
+42 ALSSLSAASSSHSAPL

-72 RSLPAVR
+72 RSLTAVR
-79 AIHGAALRRG
+79 SIHGAALRHD
-89 LLLDG
+89 LLHG
-94 PTPAVANALLTAYA
+94 PTPAVSNALLTAYA
-108 RCGDLP
+108 RCGDLT
-114 ASLALFA
+114 AALALFDA
-121 AIPTRDAVTF
+121 MPSRDAVTF

-139 LFGRWLHALA
+139 LFRRWLPSLD
-149 ALRDMVLEGHPLTSF
+149 ALRDMLLEGHPLTSF

-172 CSHLPDGPRLGRE
+172 CSHLAEDPRLGRE
-185 AHALALKSGFLD
+185 AHAFALKNGFLD

-213 LGLVDDAVRLF
+213 LGLVDDAQVLF
-224 AASAAGADA
+224 GSVGATDA
-233 IAAGGGVVTWN
+233 PDGGVVTWN
-244 TMVSLLVQSGRFDE
+244 TMVSLLVQSGRCGD
-258 AVEVLYDMVARGVR
+258 AIEVLYDMVARGVR

-293 GREMHAYVLKDA
+293 GREMHAYVLKDT

-333 FDMVPHGDRQ
+333 FDMVSGGHRQ
-343 LGLWNAMICGYAQA
+343 LGLWNAMVCGYAQA

-363 LELFT
+363 LELFA
-368 RMVEA
+368 RMEA
-373 DAGVVPSET
+373 EAGVVPSET
-382 TMAGV
+382 TIAGV
-387 LPACARSD
+387 LPACARSET
-395 AFAGKEAVHG
+395 FAGKEAVHG
-405 YVVKRGMDSNRFV
+405 YVVKRGMAGNPFV
-418 QNALMDMY
+418 QNAPMDLY
-426 ARLGDMGSARRIFAA
+426 ARLGDMDAARWIFAA

-448 SWNTLITGCVVQGH
+448 SWNTLITGCVLQGH
-462 ISDAFQL
+462 IRDAFQL
-469 VREMQQQGRYTD
+469 VREMQQQGRFT
-481 DAAATTEYGI
+481 DAATEDGI
-491 DEEEPVVMPNSITL
+491 ARVDEEPVMPNNITL

-511 CAILAAPA
+511 CAMLAAPA
-519 RGKEIHAYAVRRG
+519 MGKEIHGYAVRHA

-578 GMHGLGGEAVAL
+578 GMHGLGDEAIVL

-604 VTFIAGLAACS
+604 VTFIAALAACS

-620 DRGLELFHTMKSDH
+620 DRGLELFHSMKRNH

-682 CRLHRNVRLGEI
+682 CRLHRNVPLGEI

-724 KSSEVRSRMRQRGV
+724 KSSEVRNRMRQRGV
-738 SKEPGCSWIELDGAI
+738 SKEPGCSWIELDGVI
-753 HRFMAGESAHPESAT
+753 HRFMAGESAHPEST
-768 VHAHMDA
+768 LVHAHMDA

-780 RGQGYAPDTSCVLHD
+780 RDQGYTPDTSCVLHD
-795 IDEGEKVAILRYH
+795 IEESEKAAILRYH

-819 RTSPGATIR
+819 RTPPGATIR

-840 EAAKFISKMVGREI
+840 EAAKFISRMVGRDI

>member
-1 MAATPLPIVSP
+1 MAATPLPVTSP
-12 PPPPP
+12 PSPP
-17 HPPHPPSSATIR
+17 HPLHPPTAATVR

-42 ALSSLSSSSSPAAPL
+42 ALSSLSAAAAPL

-79 AIHGAALRRG
+79 SIHGAALRRD
-89 LLLDG
+89 LLDG

-114 ASLALFA
+114 AALALFA
-121 AIPTRDAVTF
+121 AMPGRDAVTF
-131 NSLIAALC
+131 NSLISALC
-139 LFGRWLHALA
+139 LFRHWLPALG

-172 CSHLPDGPRLGRE
+172 CSHLADDPRFGRE
-185 AHALALKSGFLD
+185 AHAFALKHGLLD

-213 LGLVDDAVRLF
+213 LGLVDDARRLF
-224 AASAAGADA
+224 GTVGADDA
-233 IAAGGGVVTWN
+233 LGGGVVTWN
-244 TMVSLLVQSGRFDE
+244 TMVSVLVQSGRCGE

-279 SALPACSQLEMLSL
+279 SALPACSQLEMLSV

-318 DMYASHERVGAARRV
+318 DMYASNERVDVARRV
-333 FDMVPHGDRQ
+333 FDMVPVGDRQ
-343 LGLWNAMICGYAQA
+343 LGLWNAMVCGYAQA

-363 LELFT
+363 LEIFA
-368 RMVEA
+368 RMEA
-373 DAGVVPSET
+373 EASVIPSET

-387 LPACARSD
+387 LPACARSE

-405 YVVKRGMDSNRFV
+405 YVLKRGMADNRFV

-426 ARLGDMGSARRIFAA
+426 ARLGDMDAARRIFAA
-441 IEPRDVV
+441 IEPHDAV
-448 SWNTLITGCVVQGH
+448 SWNTLITGCVVQGQ

-469 VREMQQQGRYTD
+469 VREMQQQGRCT
-481 DAAATTEYGI
+481 DAAMEDAIAGAA
-491 DEEEPVVMPNSITL
+491 DEEPVKPNNITL

-511 CAILAAPA
+511 CGMLAAA
-519 RGKEIHAYAVRRG
+519 ERGKEIHGYAVRHA

-549 CGCLALSRAVFDR
+549 GGCLALSRA
-562 LPRRNVITWN
+562 
-572 VLIMAY
+572 
-578 GMHGLGGEAVAL
+578 
-590 FDRMVASDEAKPNE
+590 
-604 VTFIAGLAACS
+604 
-615 HSGMV
+615 
-620 DRGLELFHTMKSDH
+620 
-634 GVEPTPDLHACA
+634 
-646 VDILGRAG
+646 
-654 RLDEAYSIISSMEP
+654 
-668 GEQQV
+668 
-673 SAWSSFLGA
+673 
-682 CRLHRNVRLGEI
+682 
-694 AAERLFELEPDEASH
+694 
-709 YVLLCNIYSAAGLWE
+709 
-724 KSSEVRSRMRQRGV
+724 
-738 SKEPGCSWIELDGAI
+738 
-753 HRFMAGESAHPESAT
+753 
-768 VHAHMDA
+768 
-775 LWERM
+775 RM
-780 RGQGYAPDTSCVLHD
+780 RGQGYKPDTSCVLHD
-795 IDEGEKVAILRYH
+795 IEEGEKAAILRYH

-819 RTSPGATIR
+819 RTPPGATIR

-840 EAAKFISKMVGREI
+840 EAAKFISRMVGREI

>member
-1 MAATPLPIVSP
+1 MAATPLPITSP
-12 PPPPP
+12 PPPPR
-17 HPPHPPSSATIR
+17 PPHPPTAATIR

-42 ALSSLSSSSSPAAPL
+42 ALSSLSSASSAPL

-79 AIHGAALRRG
+79 SIHGAALRRD
-89 LLLDG
+89 LLHG

-114 ASLALFA
+114 AALALFA
-121 AIPTRDAVTF
+121 AMPSRDAVTF

-139 LFGRWLHALA
+139 LFRRWLPALD
-149 ALRDMVLEGHPLTSF
+149 ALRDMLLEGHPLTSF

-172 CSHLPDGPRLGRE
+172 CSHLAEDPRLGRE
-185 AHALALKSGFLD
+185 AHAFALKNGFLD

-213 LGLVDDAVRLF
+213 LGLVDDAQRLF
-224 AASAAGADA
+224 GSVGAADA
-233 IAAGGGVVTWN
+233 LGGGVVTWN
-244 TMVSLLVQSGRFDE
+244 TMVSLLVQSGRCGE
-258 AVEVLYDMVARGVR
+258 AVEVLYHMVARGVH

-279 SALPACSQLEMLSL
+279 SVLPACSQLEMLSV

-318 DMYASHERVGAARRV
+318 DMYASHERVDAARRV
-333 FDMVPHGDRQ
+333 FYMVPAGDRQ

-363 LELFT
+363 LELFA
-368 RMVEA
+368 RMEA
-373 DAGVVPSET
+373 EAGVVPSET

-387 LPACARSD
+387 LPACARSE
-395 AFAGKEAVHG
+395 AFSGKEAVHG
-405 YVVKRGMDSNRFV
+405 YVVKRGMADNRFV

-426 ARLGDMGSARRIFAA
+426 ARLGDMDAARQIFAA

-481 DAAATTEYGI
+481 AAMEDGI
-491 DEEEPVVMPNSITL
+491 AGAEKEQVMPNNITL

-511 CAILAAPA
+511 CAMLAAPA
-519 RGKEIHAYAVRRG
+519 RGKEIHGYAVRHA

-578 GMHGLGGEAVAL
+578 GMHGLGHEAVAL
-590 FDRMVASDEAKPNE
+590 FNRMVASDEAKPNE
-604 VTFIAGLAACS
+604 VTFIAALAACS

-620 DRGLELFHTMKSDH
+620 DCGLELFHSMKRDH

-646 VDILGRAG
+646 IDILGRAG

-694 AAERLFELEPDEASH
+694 AGERLFELEPDEASH

-738 SKEPGCSWIELDGAI
+738 SKEPGYSWIELDGAI
-753 HRFMAGESAHPESAT
+753 HRFMAGESAHPESAL

-780 RGQGYAPDTSCVLHD
+780 RGEGYTPDTSCVLHD
-795 IDEGEKVAILRYH
+795 IEEGEKAAILRYH

-819 RTSPGATIR
+819 RAPPGATIR

-854 VLRDVRRFHHFVDGA
+854 VLRDVRRFHHFVDGT